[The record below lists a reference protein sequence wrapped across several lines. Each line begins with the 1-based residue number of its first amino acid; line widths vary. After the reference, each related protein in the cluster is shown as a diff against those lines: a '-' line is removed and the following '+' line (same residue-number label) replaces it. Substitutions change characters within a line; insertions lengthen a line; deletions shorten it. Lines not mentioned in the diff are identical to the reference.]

1 VPFDLNLNLIL
12 GQMVL
17 GLVNG
22 VFYAILS
29 LGLAII
35 FGLLGVI
42 NFAHGVFF
50 MLGAF
55 LAYMMGATLG
65 IGYWG
70 ALLIAPLLVGLIG
83 IIVEV
88 LLIRRLYKL
97 DHLYGLLLTLGLALA
112 IEGMIR
118 IVFGQQGLPYPIPA
132 SLQGAVNIGFMF
144 LPLYRV
150 WVVVAG
156 IVLCFGTWFIIER
169 TPLGA
174 KLRAATD
181 NPAMVQAFG
190 INVPVMLTLTYAAG
204 VALAG
209 LGGVMAAPVM
219 TVDPAMGTNIVIV
232 VFAVVV
238 IGGMGSI
245 LGSILTGLGLGL
257 LEGLAKATFP
267 SASSTV
273 IFVAMAV
280 ILLMRPRGL
289 FGKVE

>member
-1 VPFDLNLNLIL
+1 MDIYLIL
-12 GQMVL
+12 SQMTL

-55 LAYMMGATLG
+55 IAYALGQWLG

-70 ALLIAPLLVGLIG
+70 ALIIAPLLIGMLGLV
-83 IIVEV
+83 VEV
-88 LLIRRLYKL
+88 TFIRHLYRL
-97 DHLYGLLLTLGLALA
+97 DHLYGLLLTLGLALFV
-112 IEGMIR
+112 EGFIR
-118 IVFGQQGLPYPIPA
+118 IVFGPQGLPYSVPS
-132 SLQGAVNIGFMF
+132 SLRGAVNLGYMM
-144 LPLYRV
+144 LPMYRA

-156 IVLCFGTWFIIER
+156 VVLCLATWLIIEW

-181 NPAMVQAFG
+181 NPVLVQAFG
-190 INVPVMLTLTYAAG
+190 INVPVMLTLTYGAG
-204 VALAG
+204 VALAA
-209 LGGVMAAPVM
+209 LGGVMAAPILS
-219 TVDPAMGTNIVIV
+219 VDPSMGTSVIIV

-245 LGSILTGLGLGL
+245 FGSIVTGLGLGL
-257 LEGLAKATFP
+257 LEGLTKAVFP
-267 SASSTV
+267 QASSTV
-273 IFVAMAV
+273 IFVAMV
-280 ILLMRPRGL
+280 IILVARPRGL
-289 FGKVE
+289 FGKAA

>member
-1 VPFDLNLNLIL
+1 MDIYLIL
-12 GQMVL
+12 SQMTL

-55 LAYMMGATLG
+55 VAYALGHWLG

-70 ALLIAPLLVGLIG
+70 ALIVAPLIIGMLGLV
-83 IIVEV
+83 VEV
-88 LLIRRLYKL
+88 TFIRHLYRL
-97 DHLYGLLLTLGLALA
+97 DHLYGLLLTLGLALFV
-112 IEGMIR
+112 EGFIR
-118 IVFGQQGLPYPIPA
+118 IAFGPQGLPYSVPP
-132 SLQGAVNIGFMF
+132 SLRGAVDLGYMM
-144 LPLYRV
+144 LPMYRA

-156 IVLCFGTWFIIER
+156 VVLCLATWIIIEW

-181 NPAMVQAFG
+181 NPVLVQAFG
-190 INVPVMLTLTYAAG
+190 VNVPVMLTLTYGAG
-204 VALAG
+204 VALAA
-209 LGGVMAAPVM
+209 LGGVMAAPILS
-219 TVDPAMGTNIVIV
+219 VDPSMGTSVIIV

-245 LGSILTGLGLGL
+245 FGSIVTGLGLGL
-257 LEGLAKATFP
+257 LEGLTKAVFP
-267 SASSTV
+267 QASSTV
-273 IFVAMAV
+273 IFVAMV
-280 ILLMRPRGL
+280 IILVARPRGL
-289 FGKVE
+289 FGKAA

>member
-1 VPFDLNLNLIL
+1 MDIYMIL
-12 GQMVL
+12 TQMTL

-29 LGLAII
+29 LGLAVI

-55 LAYMMGATLG
+55 IAYALGQWLG

-70 ALLIAPLLVGLIG
+70 ALLIAPLLVGILG
-83 IIVEV
+83 LMVEMTF
-88 LLIRRLYKL
+88 IRHLYRL
-97 DHLYGLLLTLGLALA
+97 DHLYGLLLTLGLALF
-112 IEGMIR
+112 IEGFIR
-118 IVFGQQGLPYPIPA
+118 IVFGPQGLPYSVPP
-132 SLQGAVNIGFMF
+132 SLRGAVNLGYMM
-144 LPLYRV
+144 LPMYRA

-156 IVLCFGTWFIIER
+156 IVLCLVTWFVIEW

-181 NPAMVQAFG
+181 NPVLVQAFG
-190 INVPVMLTLTYAAG
+190 INVPVMLTLTYGAG
-204 VALAG
+204 VALAAV
-209 LGGVMAAPVM
+209 GGVMAAPILS
-219 TVDPAMGTNIVIV
+219 VDPSMGTSVVIV

-245 LGSILTGLGLGL
+245 FGSIVTGLGLGL
-257 LEGLAKATFP
+257 LEGLTKAVFP
-267 SASSTV
+267 QASSTV
-273 IFVAMAV
+273 IFVAMV
-280 ILLMRPRGL
+280 IILVLRPRGL
-289 FGKVE
+289 FGKVA

>member
-1 VPFDLNLNLIL
+1 MDFYLIL
-12 GQMVL
+12 TQMTL

-55 LAYMMGATLG
+55 IAYALGQWLG

-70 ALLIAPLLVGLIG
+70 ALILAPLIIGMLGLV
-83 IIVEV
+83 VEV
-88 LLIRRLYKL
+88 TFIRHLYRL
-97 DHLYGLLLTLGLALA
+97 DHLYGLLLTLGLALFA
-112 IEGMIR
+112 EGFIR
-118 IVFGQQGLPYPIPA
+118 IVFGPQGLPYSVPP
-132 SLQGAVNIGFMF
+132 SLRGAVDLGYMM
-144 LPLYRV
+144 LPLYRA

-156 IVLCFGTWFIIER
+156 VVLCLATWFIIEW

-181 NPAMVQAFG
+181 NPVLVQAFG
-190 INVPVMLTLTYAAG
+190 VNVPIMLTLTYGAG
-204 VALAG
+204 VALAA
-209 LGGVMAAPVM
+209 LGGVMAAPILS
-219 TVDPAMGTNIVIV
+219 VDPSMGTSIVIV

-245 LGSILTGLGLGL
+245 FGSIVTGLGLGL
-257 LEGLAKATFP
+257 LEGLTKAVFP
-267 SASSTV
+267 QASSTV
-273 IFVAMAV
+273 IFVAMV
-280 ILLMRPRGL
+280 IILVLRPRGL
-289 FGKVE
+289 FGKAA

>member
-1 VPFDLNLNLIL
+1 MDFNMNLIL

-29 LGLAII
+29 LGLSII

-55 LAYMMGATLG
+55 AAYMLG
-65 IGYWG
+65 EVFGLGYWPALLLVPLMIG
-70 ALLIAPLLVGLIG
+70 ALGVL
-83 IIVEV
+83 VEV
-88 LLIRRLYKL
+88 TLIRSLYKL
-97 DHLYGLLLTLGLALA
+97 DHLYGLLLTLGLAFA
-112 IEGMIR
+112 IEGLIR
-118 IVFGQQGLPYPIPA
+118 IVFGPQGLPYNIPQ
-132 SLQGAVNIGFMF
+132 SLKGAVDLGFMY
-144 LPLYRV
+144 LPYYRAWV
-150 WVVVAG
+150 TVFGVVLCVVVWL
-156 IVLCFGTWFIIER
+156 VIER

-181 NPAMVQAFG
+181 NPQMVQAFG

-209 LGGVMAAPVM
+209 VGGVMAAPIIS
-219 TVDPAMGTNIVIV
+219 VDPAMGTNIVIV

-257 LEGLAKATFP
+257 LEGMTKAVF
-267 SASSTV
+267 SEASSTV
-273 IFVAMAV
+273 IFVVMV
-280 ILLMRPRGL
+280 IALIARPRGL
-289 FGKVE
+289 FGKVV

>member
-1 VPFDLNLNLIL
+1 MISFDLNLALS
-12 GQMVL
+12 QMTL

-42 NFAHGVFF
+42 NFAHGIFF

-55 LAYMMGATLG
+55 AAYGLGAWFG

-70 ALLIAPLLVGLIG
+70 AILIAPLIAGAFGMAVEVGL
-83 IIVEV
+83 V
-88 LLIRRLYKL
+88 RRVYRL
-97 DHLYGLLLTLGLALA
+97 DHLYGLLLTIGLALFV
-112 IEGMIR
+112 EGLFK
-118 IVFGQQGLPYPIPA
+118 VLFGSQGLPY
-132 SLQGAVNIGFMF
+132 SLPPSLRGAVNLGYMF
-144 LPLYRV
+144 LPFYRA

-156 IVLCFGTWFIIER
+156 VVLCLAVWLVIER

-181 NPAMVQAFG
+181 NPRLVQAFG
-190 INVPVMLTLTYAAG
+190 INVPVMRTLTYGAG
-204 VALAG
+204 VALAAVA
-209 LGGVMAAPVM
+209 GVMAAPLM
-219 TVDPAMGTNIVIV
+219 SVDPGMGSGIVVV

-245 LGSILTGLGLGL
+245 LGSIVTGLGLGL
-257 LEGLAKATFP
+257 VEGLTKAVLP
-267 SASSTV
+267 QASTTV
-273 IFVAMAV
+273 IFVAMV
-280 ILLMRPRGL
+280 VVLMLRPRGL
-289 FGKVE
+289 FGKVA

>member
-1 VPFDLNLNLIL
+1 MDFNLNLIL

-22 VFYAILS
+22 AFYAILS
-29 LGLAII
+29 LGLSII

-55 LAYMMGATLG
+55 AAYMLSEVFG
-65 IGYWG
+65 IGYWPALILVPLMIG
-70 ALLIAPLLVGLIG
+70 ALGVV
-83 IIVEV
+83 VEV
-88 LLIRRLYKL
+88 TLIRSLYKL
-97 DHLYGLLLTLGLALA
+97 DHLYGLLLTLGLAFA
-112 IEGMIR
+112 IEGLIR
-118 IVFGQQGLPYPIPA
+118 IVFGPQGLPYSIPD
-132 SLQGAVNIGFMF
+132 SLRGAINLGFMF
-144 LPLYRV
+144 LPYYRA
-150 WVVVAG
+150 WVVIAG
-156 IVLCFGTWFIIER
+156 IILCLSVWLVIER

-181 NPAMVQAFG
+181 NPQMVQAFG

-209 LGGVMAAPVM
+209 IGGVMAAPIM
-219 TVDPAMGTNIVIV
+219 SVDPAMGTNIVIV

-245 LGSILTGLGLGL
+245 FGSILTGLALGL
-257 LEGLAKATFP
+257 LEGFTKAVFAE
-267 SASSTV
+267 ASSTV
-273 IFVAMAV
+273 IFVVMV
-280 ILLMRPRGL
+280 IVLIARPRGL
-289 FGKVE
+289 FGKMA

>member
-1 VPFDLNLNLIL
+1 MDIYLIL
-12 GQMVL
+12 SQMTL

-55 LAYMMGATLG
+55 IAYALGQWLG

-70 ALLIAPLLVGLIG
+70 ALVIAPLVIGVLGLL
-83 IIVEV
+83 VEV
-88 LLIRRLYKL
+88 LFIRHLYRI
-97 DHLYGLLLTLGLALA
+97 DHLYGLLLTLGLALFT
-112 IEGMIR
+112 EGLIR
-118 IVFGQQGLPYPIPA
+118 IVFGPQGLPYSVPP
-132 SLQGAVNIGFMF
+132 SLRGAVDLGYMM
-144 LPLYRV
+144 LPLYRA

-156 IVLCFGTWFIIER
+156 IVLCLATWFVIEW

-181 NPAMVQAFG
+181 RPLLVQAFG
-190 INVPVMLTLTYAAG
+190 INVPVMLTLTYGAG
-204 VALAG
+204 VALAA
-209 LGGVMAAPVM
+209 LGGVMAAPILS
-219 TVDPAMGTNIVIV
+219 VDPSMGTNIVIV

-245 LGSILTGLGLGL
+245 FGSIVTGLGLGL
-257 LEGLAKATFP
+257 LEGLTKAVFP
-267 SASSTV
+267 QASSTV
-273 IFVAMAV
+273 IFVAMV
-280 ILLMRPRGL
+280 IILVLRPRGL
-289 FGKVE
+289 FGKAA

>member
-1 VPFDLNLNLIL
+1 MFAIDINLVLS
-12 GQMVL
+12 QMVL

-55 LAYMMGATLG
+55 IAYMLGQTLG

-70 ALLIAPLLVGLIG
+70 ALLMAPLMIGALGVLV
-83 IIVEV
+83 EMT
-88 LLIRRLYKL
+88 LIRHLYRL
-97 DHLYGLLLTLGLALA
+97 DHLYGLLLTLGLALFA
-112 IEGMIR
+112 EGLIR
-118 IVFGQQGLPYPIPA
+118 IVFGPQGLPYAVPA
-132 SLQGAVNIGFMF
+132 SLRGAVNLGFMF
-144 LPLYRV
+144 LPTYRA

-156 IVLCFGTWFIIER
+156 IVLCFATWYLIER

-181 NPAMVQAFG
+181 NPKLVQAFG
-190 INVPVMLTLTYAAG
+190 INVPVMLTLTYGAG
-204 VALAG
+204 VALAAV
-209 LGGVMAAPVM
+209 GGVMAAPIM
-219 TVDPAMGTNIVIV
+219 SVDPAMGTSIVVV

-245 LGSILTGLGLGL
+245 FGSIVTGLGLGL
-257 LEGLAKATFP
+257 LEGLTKAVFP
-267 SASSTV
+267 QASSTV
-273 IFVAMAV
+273 IFVAMV
-280 ILLMRPRGL
+280 VVLVLRPRGL
-289 FGKVE
+289 FGKMA

>member
-1 VPFDLNLNLIL
+1 MFDINVNLIL
-12 GQMVL
+12 SQMVL

-55 LAYMMGATLG
+55 LAYLLATWLG
-65 IGYWG
+65 VGYWG
-70 ALLIAPLLVGLIG
+70 AFVIVPLAVGALGLV
-83 IIVEV
+83 VEV
-88 LLIRRLYKL
+88 LLIRQLYRL

-112 IEGMIR
+112 IEGLIR
-118 IVFGQQGLPYPIPA
+118 IVFGPQGLPYAVPP
-132 SLQGAVNIGFMF
+132 SLRGTISLGFMV
-144 LPLYRV
+144 LPIYRA

-156 IVLCFGTWFIIER
+156 IVLCVATWYLIER

-181 NPAMVQAFG
+181 NPRLVQAFG
-190 INVPVMLTLTYAAG
+190 INVPIMLTLTYAAG

-209 LGGVMAAPVM
+209 LGGVMAAPIM
-219 TVDPAMGTNIVIV
+219 SVDPSMGTNIVII
-232 VFAVVV
+232 VFAAVV

-245 LGSILTGLGLGL
+245 SGAIVTGLGLGL
-257 LEGLAKATFP
+257 IEGVTKAVFP
-267 SASSTV
+267 QASSTV
-273 IFVAMAV
+273 IFVAMV
-280 ILLMRPRGL
+280 IVLLLRPRGL
-289 FGKVE
+289 FGKMA

>member
-1 VPFDLNLNLIL
+1 LDINLIL
-12 GQMVL
+12 TQMTL

-55 LAYMMGATLG
+55 VAYALGEWLG

-70 ALLIAPLLVGLIG
+70 AIVLAPLFIGALGLV
-83 IIVEV
+83 VEV
-88 LLIRRLYKL
+88 ALIRHLYRL
-97 DHLYGLLLTLGLALA
+97 DHLYGLLLTLGFALFV
-112 IEGMIR
+112 EGFIR
-118 IVFGQQGLPYPIPA
+118 IVFGPQGLPYSVPP
-132 SLQGAVNIGFMF
+132 SLRTPVNLGYMI
-144 LPLYRV
+144 LPGYRA

-156 IVLCFGTWFIIER
+156 IVLCFSTWYLIER
-169 TPLGA
+169 TSLGA

-181 NPAMVQAFG
+181 NPKLVQAFG

-204 VALAG
+204 VALAAF
-209 LGGVMAAPVM
+209 GGVMAAPILS
-219 TVDPAMGTNIVIV
+219 VDPAMGTSIVIV

-245 LGSILTGLGLGL
+245 FGSIVTGLALGL
-257 LEGLAKATFP
+257 LEGLTKAVFP
-267 SASSTV
+267 QASSTV
-273 IFVAMAV
+273 IFVAMV
-280 ILLMRPRGL
+280 IILVLRPRGL
-289 FGKVE
+289 FGKLA

>member
-1 VPFDLNLNLIL
+1 MDINLIL
-12 GQMVL
+12 TQMTL

-55 LAYMMGATLG
+55 IAYALGQWLG

-70 ALLIAPLLVGLIG
+70 AIVIAPLIVGMIGLV
-83 IIVEV
+83 VEV
-88 LLIRRLYKL
+88 TLVRHLYRL
-97 DHLYGLLLTLGLALA
+97 DHLYGLLLTLGLALFV
-112 IEGMIR
+112 EGFIR
-118 IVFGQQGLPYPIPA
+118 ITFGPQGLPYSVPP
-132 SLQGAVNIGFMF
+132 SLRGAVNLGYML
-144 LPLYRV
+144 LPTYRA

-156 IVLCFGTWFIIER
+156 IVLCLATWFVIEW

-181 NPAMVQAFG
+181 NPALVQAFG
-190 INVPVMLTLTYAAG
+190 INVPVMLTLTYGAG
-204 VALAG
+204 VALAAV
-209 LGGVMAAPVM
+209 GGVMAAPILS
-219 TVDPAMGTNIVIV
+219 VDPSMGTSIVIV

-245 LGSILTGLGLGL
+245 FGSIVTGLGLGL
-257 LEGLAKATFP
+257 LEGLTKAVFP
-267 SASSTV
+267 QASSTV
-273 IFVAMAV
+273 IFVAMV
-280 ILLMRPRGL
+280 IILVLRPRGL
-289 FGKVE
+289 FGKTA

>member
-1 VPFDLNLNLIL
+1 MDIYLIL
-12 GQMVL
+12 SQMTL

-55 LAYMMGATLG
+55 IAYALGQWLG

-70 ALLIAPLLVGLIG
+70 ALIIAPLLIGMLGLV
-83 IIVEV
+83 VEV
-88 LLIRRLYKL
+88 TFIRHLYRL
-97 DHLYGLLLTLGLALA
+97 DHLYGLLLTLGLALFV
-112 IEGMIR
+112 EGFIR
-118 IVFGQQGLPYPIPA
+118 IVFGPQGLPYSVPP
-132 SLQGAVNIGFMF
+132 SLRGAVNLGYMM
-144 LPLYRV
+144 LPMYRA

-156 IVLCFGTWFIIER
+156 VVLCLATWLIIEW

-181 NPAMVQAFG
+181 NPVLVQAFG
-190 INVPVMLTLTYAAG
+190 INVPVMLTLTYGAG
-204 VALAG
+204 VALAA
-209 LGGVMAAPVM
+209 LGGVMAAPILS
-219 TVDPAMGTNIVIV
+219 VDPSMGTSVIIV

-245 LGSILTGLGLGL
+245 FGSIVTGLGLGL
-257 LEGLAKATFP
+257 LEGLTKAVFP
-267 SASSTV
+267 QASSTV
-273 IFVAMAV
+273 IFVAMV
-280 ILLMRPRGL
+280 IILVARPRGL
-289 FGKVE
+289 FGKAA

>member
-1 VPFDLNLNLIL
+1 MFELDLNLIL

-55 LAYMMGATLG
+55 AAYLLAQTLG

-70 ALLIAPLLVGLIG
+70 ALLLAPLMVGALGLV
-83 IIVEV
+83 VEV
-88 LLIRRLYKL
+88 ALIRHLYRL
-97 DHLYGLLLTLGLALA
+97 DHLYGLLLTLGLALFV
-112 IEGMIR
+112 EGFVR
-118 IVFGQQGLPYPIPA
+118 IVFGPQGLPYEVPP
-132 SLQGAVNIGFMF
+132 SLRGAINLGFMV
-144 LPLYRV
+144 LPYYRA
-150 WVVVAG
+150 WVVAAG
-156 IVLCFGTWFIIER
+156 IVLCLATWFVIER

-181 NPAMVQAFG
+181 NPQLVQAFG

-204 VALAG
+204 VALAAV
-209 LGGVMAAPVM
+209 GGVMAAPIM
-219 TVDPAMGTNIVIV
+219 SVDPAMGTSIVIV

-245 LGSILTGLGLGL
+245 LGSIVTGLCLGL
-257 LEGLAKATFP
+257 LEGLAKAVFP
-267 SASSTV
+267 QASSTV
-273 IFVAMAV
+273 IFVAMV
-280 ILLMRPRGL
+280 IVLVLRPRGL
-289 FGKVE
+289 FGKMA

>member
-1 VPFDLNLNLIL
+1 MFAIDINLVLS
-12 GQMVL
+12 QMVL

-55 LAYMMGATLG
+55 IAYMLGQTLG
-65 IGYWG
+65 LGYWG
-70 ALLIAPLLVGLIG
+70 ALVMAPLMIG
-83 IIVEV
+83 ALGVVVEMT
-88 LLIRRLYKL
+88 LIRHLYRL
-97 DHLYGLLLTLGLALA
+97 DHLYGLLLTLGLALFA
-112 IEGMIR
+112 EGLIR
-118 IVFGQQGLPYPIPA
+118 IVFGPQGLPYAVPA
-132 SLQGAVNIGFMF
+132 SLRGAVNLGFMF
-144 LPLYRV
+144 LPTYRA

-156 IVLCFGTWFIIER
+156 IVLCFATWYLIER

-181 NPAMVQAFG
+181 NPKLVQAFG
-190 INVPVMLTLTYAAG
+190 INVPVMLTLTYGAG
-204 VALAG
+204 VALAAV
-209 LGGVMAAPVM
+209 GGVMAAPIM
-219 TVDPAMGTNIVIV
+219 SVDPSMGTSIVIV

-245 LGSILTGLGLGL
+245 FGSIVTGLGLGL
-257 LEGLAKATFP
+257 LEGLTKAVFP
-267 SASSTV
+267 QASSTV
-273 IFVAMAV
+273 IFVAMV
-280 ILLMRPRGL
+280 VVLVLRPRGL
-289 FGKVE
+289 FGKMA

>member
-1 VPFDLNLNLIL
+1 MLA
-12 GQMVL
+12 QAML

-55 LAYMMGATLG
+55 VAYALLYFFG

-70 ALLIAPLLVGLIG
+70 AIALAPLIVGGIGLLVEIGLI
-83 IIVEV
+83 
-88 LLIRRLYKL
+88 RHLYRL
-97 DHLYGLLLTLGLALA
+97 DHLYGLLLTLGLALFV
-112 IEGMIR
+112 EGVIR
-118 IVFGQQGLPYPIPA
+118 VTFGPQGLPYAVPP
-132 SLQGAVNIGFMF
+132 SLRGAYNLGFMM
-144 LPLYRV
+144 LPVYRA
-150 WVVVAG
+150 WVLVGGVA
-156 IVLCFGTWFIIER
+156 LCLATWFIIEW

-181 NPAMVQAFG
+181 NPRLVQAFG
-190 INVPVMLTLTYAAG
+190 VNVPVMLTLTYGAG
-204 VALAG
+204 VALAA
-209 LGGVMAAPVM
+209 LGGVMAAPILSVE
-219 TVDPAMGTNIVIV
+219 PSMGTGIVVV

-245 LGSILTGLGLGL
+245 FGSIVTGLGLGL
-257 LEGLAKATFP
+257 LEGLTKAVFP
-267 SASSTV
+267 QASSTV
-273 IFVAMAV
+273 IFVAMAIV
-280 ILLMRPRGL
+280 LVLRPRGL
-289 FGKVE
+289 FGKAA

>member
-1 VPFDLNLNLIL
+1 MDVYLIL
-12 GQMVL
+12 SQMTL

-55 LAYMMGATLG
+55 IAYALGQWLG

-70 ALLIAPLLVGLIG
+70 ALIIAPLLIGMLGLV
-83 IIVEV
+83 VEV
-88 LLIRRLYKL
+88 TFIRHLYRL
-97 DHLYGLLLTLGLALA
+97 DHLYGLLLTLGLALFV
-112 IEGMIR
+112 EGFIR
-118 IVFGQQGLPYPIPA
+118 IAFGPQGLPYSVPP
-132 SLQGAVNIGFMF
+132 SLRGAVNLGYMM
-144 LPLYRV
+144 LPMYRA

-156 IVLCFGTWFIIER
+156 VVLCLATWLIIEW

-181 NPAMVQAFG
+181 NPVLVQAFG
-190 INVPVMLTLTYAAG
+190 INVPVMLTLTYGAG
-204 VALAG
+204 VALAA
-209 LGGVMAAPVM
+209 LGGVMAAPILS
-219 TVDPAMGTNIVIV
+219 VDPSMGTSVIIV

-245 LGSILTGLGLGL
+245 FGSIVTGLGLGL
-257 LEGLAKATFP
+257 LEGLTKAVFP
-267 SASSTV
+267 QASSTV
-273 IFVAMAV
+273 IFVAMV
-280 ILLMRPRGL
+280 IILVARPRGL
-289 FGKVE
+289 FGKAA

>member
-1 VPFDLNLNLIL
+1 MDIYLIL
-12 GQMVL
+12 TQMTL

-55 LAYMMGATLG
+55 IAYALGQWLG

-70 ALLIAPLLVGLIG
+70 ALVIAPLAIGMLGLL
-83 IIVEV
+83 VEV
-88 LLIRRLYKL
+88 TFIRHLYRL
-97 DHLYGLLLTLGLALA
+97 DHLYGLLLTLGLALFV
-112 IEGMIR
+112 EGFIR
-118 IVFGQQGLPYPIPA
+118 IVFGPQGLPYSVPP
-132 SLQGAVNIGFMF
+132 SLRGAVNLGYMM
-144 LPLYRV
+144 LPMYRA

-156 IVLCFGTWFIIER
+156 IVLCLATWFIIEW

-181 NPAMVQAFG
+181 NPVLVQAFG
-190 INVPVMLTLTYAAG
+190 VNVPVMLTLTYGAG
-204 VALAG
+204 VALAAV
-209 LGGVMAAPVM
+209 GGVMAAPILS
-219 TVDPAMGTNIVIV
+219 VDPSMGTSIVIV

-245 LGSILTGLGLGL
+245 FGSIVTGLGLGL
-257 LEGLAKATFP
+257 LEGLTKAVFP
-267 SASSTV
+267 QASSTV
-273 IFVAMAV
+273 IFVAMV
-280 ILLMRPRGL
+280 IILVLRPRGL
-289 FGKVE
+289 FGKAA

>member
-1 VPFDLNLNLIL
+1 MDIYLIL
-12 GQMVL
+12 SQMTL

-55 LAYMMGATLG
+55 IAYALGQWLG

-70 ALLIAPLLVGLIG
+70 ALVIAPLVVGVMGLL
-83 IIVEV
+83 VEV
-88 LLIRRLYKL
+88 LFIRHLYRI
-97 DHLYGLLLTLGLALA
+97 DHLYGLLLTLGLALFT
-112 IEGMIR
+112 EGLIR
-118 IVFGQQGLPYPIPA
+118 IVFGPQGLPYSVPP
-132 SLQGAVNIGFMF
+132 SLRGAVDLGYMM
-144 LPLYRV
+144 LPLYRA

-156 IVLCFGTWFIIER
+156 IVLCLATWFIIEW

-181 NPAMVQAFG
+181 RPLLVQAFG
-190 INVPVMLTLTYAAG
+190 INVPVMLTLTYGAG
-204 VALAG
+204 VALAA
-209 LGGVMAAPVM
+209 LGGVMAAPILS
-219 TVDPAMGTNIVIV
+219 VDPSMGTNIVIV

-245 LGSILTGLGLGL
+245 FGSIVTGLGLGL
-257 LEGLAKATFP
+257 LEGLTKAVFP
-267 SASSTV
+267 QASSTV
-273 IFVAMAV
+273 IFVAMV
-280 ILLMRPRGL
+280 IILVLRPRGL
-289 FGKVE
+289 FGKAA